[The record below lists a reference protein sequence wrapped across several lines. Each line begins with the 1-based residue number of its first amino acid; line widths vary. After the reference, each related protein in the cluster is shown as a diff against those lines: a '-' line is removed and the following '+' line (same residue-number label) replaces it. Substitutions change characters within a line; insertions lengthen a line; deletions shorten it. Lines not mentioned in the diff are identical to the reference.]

1 MSQPGAPV
9 EELAPRQR
17 EILEY
22 IATVMD
28 QRGIA
33 PTYREIGDALGI
45 RSTNGV
51 SDHVKALVKKGYLDR
66 PTDPGSARSIRL
78 TDRAQVSA
86 HEQSTVAVPI
96 VGRVAAGRPLLA
108 AENYD
113 GSLRLDAAMLPS
125 SGSCF
130 GLRVTGE
137 SMIEDGIL
145 DGDIVIVR
153 QQDTARN
160 GEIVV
165 VRVGEDATVKR
176 FFREG
181 DRIRLQPANHTMKPI
196 YVDSRDEVNVVG
208 RVVGLWR
215 TPIG

>member
-1 MSQPGAPV
+1 M

-17 EILEY
+17 AILDY

-86 HEQSTVAVPI
+86 NEQSTLAVPI

-108 AENYD
+108 AENYE

-125 SGSCF
+125 SGTCF
-130 GLRVTGE
+130 ALRVTGE

-160 GEIVV
+160 GEVVV
-165 VRVGEDATVKR
+165 VRVGDDATVKR

-196 YVDSRDEVNVVG
+196 YVDSRDEVQVVG